1 MAHRTAF
8 HDPILAQKSFGVTMP
23 RFCDPTIRELVKH
36 AITIGTSLAPSEES
50 EREIKIN

>member
-1 MAHRTAF
+1 MTHRAAF
-8 HDPILAQKSFGVTMP
+8 HDPILAQKSFWRDHA